1 MRWIIAVAVA
11 AAVLHVA
18 SCTVTVRVGQYE
30 YPLQS
35 VKMLW
40 RLVAT
45 ARGYRSE
52 AQGGMPAVC
61 SQPALPH
68 VFTPLCRDPNAGKL
82 FAELVNL
89 ATRSNS
95 CEICESPACY
105 GC

>member
-1 MRWIIAVAVA
+1 M
-11 AAVLHVA
+11 LQ
-18 SCTVTVRVGQYE
+18 VGQYE

-52 AQGGMPAVC
+52 AQGSMPAVC
-61 SQPALPH
+61 YQPALPH

-82 FAELVNL
+82 FAELGRAAACRL
-89 ATRSNS
+89 ATVM
-95 CEICESPACY
+95 CLHTCVY
-105 GC
+105 GS

>member
-1 MRWIIAVAVA
+1 MKWIIAVAVA

-18 SCTVTVRVGQYE
+18 SCTVTVRVRVGQYE

-52 AQGGMPAVC
+52 AQGSMPAVC
-61 SQPALPH
+61 YQPALPFTGLIPCF
-68 VFTPLCRDPNAGKL
+68 VFSS
-82 FAELVNL
+82 VNL

-95 CEICESPACY
+95 CEICASPACY